1 MDRNM
6 KGYERSTPGAALGVT
21 AVAMAAITLG
31 AFVVL
36 PAEFDSVSADPNTQ
50 EAAKAATKEAV
61 EVATSPARI
70 EVPEVVSREEE
81 VQPGRT
87 TLGAQAFR
95 GKHHKSS
102 SHS

>member
-6 KGYERSTPGAALGVT
+6 KSYERSTPGAALGVT

-36 PAEFDSVSADPNTQ
+36 PAKFDSVSADPNTQ
-50 EAAKAATKEAV
+50 AAAKAATKADI

-70 EVPEVVSREEE
+70 EVPEVVGREEE

-95 GKHHKSS
+95 GKRHKSS